1 FAARPGETL
10 NAGDYEFAFRGLREV
25 EGPNYDAVEA
35 EFELWRDGELLAS
48 MRPQQRAYHVQQQTL
63 PEAAIHQG
71 LQRDVLVTLGE
82 SLGAGAWSVRVQVKP
97 LIRFVWLGAIV
108 MALGGLLAA
117 TDRRYRQPVRETAR
131 VPAAAPVPAEQR
143 S

>member
-1 FAARPGETL
+1 RTL
-10 NAGDYEFAFRGLREV
+10 RDV
-25 EGPNYDAVEA
+25 EGPNYDAVEG
-35 EFELWRDGELLAS
+35 EFELRRDGELIAM
-48 MRPQQRAYHVQQQTL
+48 MRPQQRAYRVQAQTL

-71 LQRDVLVTLGE
+71 LHRDVLVTLGE
-82 SLGAGAWSVRVQVKP
+82 SLGAGAWSVRLQVKP
-97 LIRFVWLGAIV
+97 LIRFVWLGALM

-131 VPAAAPVPAEQR
+131 VRAGAPVPAEQR